1 MCLLL
6 LWHECRYLDHQGS
19 KFTVNVCHLSLF
31 RILIQ
36 LCFFSFSPNRLVFTI
51 MYDIIIFISTFF
63 ALLQTKSM
71 ALCPY
76 DPNHEVPETSLKQ
89 HTAVCHLRK
98 KGLSAHDVVSVQIS
112 GCGATCLPSC
122 LTQGQCVITV
132 NHWIMNV
139 CIHVLYV
146 CLRMCVSVCVSV
158 CVCVLH
164 VVC

>member
-1 MCLLL
+1 MP
-6 LWHECRYLDHQGS
+6 S
-19 KFTVNVCHLSLF
+19 FSL
-31 RILIQ
+31 Q
-36 LCFFSFSPNRLVFTI
+36 NPDWGGGFSFSPNQSVFNI
-51 MYDIIIFISTFF
+51 MYDTIIYIYIYIYIYISTFF

-122 LTQGQCVITV
+122 LTQWQCDYTTV

-139 CIHVLYV
+139 CIHVCVFAYV
-146 CLRMCVSVCVSV
+146 CACVSV
-158 CVCVLH
+158 CVCMCLCVCVCVLR
-164 VVC
+164 VVY